1 MKFPFT
7 TVNGHDCGIF
17 HGDFHVTRLFM
28 CFLSFLSGMWWMSAP
43 IAKLVNITRLTM
55 VYRYDIYSR
64 YIYTILRLLDGIYT
78 STNKTGG
85 HHIFLGTP
93 NDIND
98 GTAMP
103 IRFPYRRGV
112 SSGTE
117 RLMARGVP
125 WQGGP

>member
-1 MKFPFT
+1 
-7 TVNGHDCGIF
+7 
-17 HGDFHVTRLFM
+17 
-28 CFLSFLSGMWWMSAP
+28 MSAP

-98 GTAMP
+98 GTPMP

-112 SSGTE
+112 SSGS
-117 RLMARGVP
+117 MRGL